1 MPAETQNLVELAI
14 SALVGGG
21 LTEFIRALSRRRKDR
36 VDSTATLN
44 DSTLKWAQAL
54 KKDSDESRA
63 EAQEAWKE
71 LRRRT
76 QEMQDELRETRQQMD
91 SELTRLVTELHKHR
105 QLAEVLTYRFRVVI
119 GAIMSPSAS
128 VESLRQLVND
138 PSFSGHNGN
147 GNGG

>member
-1 MPAETQNLVELAI
+1 MPAEMQNAVELTI

-21 LTEFIRALSRRRKDR
+21 LTELIRAFSRRRKDR

-44 DSTLKWAQAL
+44 DSTLKWAEAL
-54 KKDSDESRA
+54 KRDSDESRA

-76 QEMQDELRETRQQMD
+76 LEMQDELRQTRQQMD
-91 SELTRLVTELHKHR
+91 TELTGLVTEMHKHR

-128 VESLRQLVND
+128 VESLRQLVSD
-138 PSFSGHNGN
+138 PSFGGHNGN
-147 GNGG
+147 GG